1 MDIAIKVRAVTRN
14 WVTNVLLLLTVIVL
28 TLVVI
33 IIATIHN
40 NYYNS
45 VSNYIDSIAS
55 SFDRL
60 AVCDNS
66 AYYTEARTL
75 SSQFELKNRVEV
87 QILDT
92 GGNVIVSTSGFLP
105 GETEVMPDYQKA
117 LSSGVSGTWT
127 GRNSGNEHVM
137 ANTYILPDYGNGSNG
152 AVRCIV
158 SLSKIDSHIFL
169 VNLLIIAVAVILE
182 LMAAFSGIFF
192 VRSIIKPIG
201 EVSNVARKIALGDF
215 KARIKVQESNS
226 EIGELCDTINYMAG
240 ELESTEQMK
249 NEFISSVSHE
259 LRTPLTAIRGWSETI
274 KDSGGDRELATK
286 GVDVILNETAR
297 LSGLVEELLDFSR
310 MQTGKMSYKT
320 EKIDILAEI
329 GEAVCVYQQT
339 ANQNNIVLSYHE
351 PQSVPPVMGDADR
364 LEQVFINII
373 DNAVKYTQPG
383 GAINIDVAADEGCV
397 RISVADTGAGIPAD
411 KIDRVKEKFFKA
423 NSTVRGSGI
432 GLAVADEIIK
442 HHNGL
447 LLIDSTEGVGTTVTV
462 VLPTVKK
469 PQAEQDSNAD
479 KSAAADIT
487 EETHE

>member
-14 WVTNVLLLLTVIVL
+14 WVTNVLMLLTIIVL

-33 IIATIHN
+33 IIATVHN

-45 VSNYIDSIAS
+45 VASYIDGIAT

-60 AVCDNS
+60 AVCDS
-66 AYYTEARTL
+66 STYYSEAREL
-75 SSQFELKNRVEV
+75 SGQFTLKNRVEV
-87 QILDT
+87 QILDSS
-92 GGNVIVSTSGFLP
+92 GKVIVSTNGFLP
-105 GETEVMPDYQKA
+105 PEDEAMPDYHKA
-117 LSSGVSGTWT
+117 VSDGVSGMWT
-127 GRNSGNEHVM
+127 GRNSGDEHVM
-137 ANTYILPDYGNGSNG
+137 ASTYILPDYGKGSNG
-152 AVRCIV
+152 AVRCIS
-158 SLSKIDSHIFL
+158 SLTKLDRHIL
-169 VNLLIIAVAVILE
+169 IISIVIIAVAIALE
-182 LMAAFSGIFF
+182 LMSAFSGIFF

-201 EVSNVARKIALGDF
+201 DVSNVARRIALGDF
-215 KARIKVQESNS
+215 RARIKIQETNS

-240 ELESTEQMK
+240 ELESGDRLK

-274 KDSGGDRELATK
+274 KDSGGDRELVTK
-286 GVDVILNETAR
+286 GVNVILNETAR

-310 MQTGKMSYKT
+310 MQTGKMSYKN
-320 EKIDILAEI
+320 EKIDILAEVE
-329 GEAVCVYQQT
+329 EAVCAYQQI
-339 ANQNNIVLSYHE
+339 AKQNNIVLSYHE

-373 DNAVKYTQPG
+373 DNAMKYTPSG
-383 GAINIDVAADEGCV
+383 GAINVDIIPEEGCV
-397 RISVADTGAGIPAD
+397 RICIADTGAGIPSD

-469 PQAEQDSNAD
+469 ANLEQSNAD
-479 KSAAADIT
+479 ISKLNDIS
-487 EETHE
+487 EESL